1 MCAHACARYAERN
14 LPNIH
19 DLAQRAARASAPR
32 RRTSEVRWQRK
43 VAELC
48 GWLALSGCPLII
60 WRYMRLFPKPALLWA
75 FCVLPL
81 GCTSAGSEDAGAD
94 PALSSLALFSLERS
108 VDGDAEGA
116 RLAANAKVAR
126 FRGIDGDGLLKV
138 LGAEPR
144 ELESCGTVAALDEG
158 VLSPLAQVDLLSVGA
173 IELSLADYHHSLAPR
188 LFPAL
193 ATAAGWF
200 YAGAA
205 ELPAQL
211 AGTEEPFVLSAAGQ
225 AGLGKFELHG
235 ATPKEV
241 LGLAL
246 GGAPVQAGS
255 VLSRAQSLEFTWEP
269 SSSADRIEF
278 EIFAAG
284 STLSCAARDDG
295 HFRISSAQLKLLEA
309 DESAALIVKRV
320 RTVPVEMTGVE
331 SAYARLAVT
340 RSVSLRVE

>member
-1 MCAHACARYAERN
+1 M
-14 LPNIH
+14 
-19 DLAQRAARASAPR
+19 RALR
-32 RRTSEVRWQRK
+32 
-43 VAELC
+43 
-48 GWLALSGCPLII
+48 
-60 WRYMRLFPKPALLWA
+60 KPALLWA

-94 PALSSLALFSLERS
+94 PAGGSLALLSLERS
-108 VDGDAEGA
+108 VESDGEGA
-116 RLAANAKVAR
+116 RLAAHAKVAR
-126 FRGIDGDGLLKV
+126 YRGIDGDGLLKV

-173 IELSLADYHHSLAPR
+173 IELGAADHHHSLSPR

-193 ATAAGWF
+193 ATTAAGWF
-200 YAGAA
+200 YGAA
-205 ELPAQL
+205 ELPAQP
-211 AGTEEPFVLSAAGQ
+211 AGAEEPFVMSATGE
-225 AGLGKFELHG
+225 AGLGKFELRG
-235 ATPKEV
+235 VVPAEV

-246 GGAPVQAGS
+246 GGVPVQAGS
-255 VLSRAQSLEFTWEP
+255 VLSRAHSLEFSWEP

-295 HFRISSAQLKLLEA
+295 HFRIPSAQLKLLEA

-320 RTVPVEMTGVE
+320 RTVPLEMAGVE